1 MVLMGRVLTASEMM
15 TAGLVTQIFFPGRLM
30 EEVIPR
36 MKRACSDSNLGL
48 QWNKLLLKQH
58 QKSQVEILFEYHD
71 EKHFPMKYFSRL
83 SRLSAEN
90 QTCCQKC
97 GVQNSSMSTLST
109 SSVQKSAFSFRNQRE
124 RCFKAVPVTKPS
136 LSIYQQNSSSK

>member
-1 MVLMGRVLTASEMM
+1 MSLASDLIGTHIETCICLDRLGQIPEGAASVTLPQFTSGLGGALPEMILMGRVLTAEEMK

-58 QKSQVEILFEYHD
+58 QKSQV
-71 EKHFPMKYFSRL
+71 
-83 SRLSAEN
+83 
-90 QTCCQKC
+90 
-97 GVQNSSMSTLST
+97 VQAQAHNL
-109 SSVQKSAFSFRNQRE
+109 
-124 RCFKAVPVTKPS
+124 
-136 LSIYQQNSSSK
+136 